1 MAFIR
6 SLLVLFLLT
15 CFTKDCTSQS
25 DFQQDDGEFAKQSED
40 QNLGLKTDEL
50 FGTESETDLNSVH
63 YVNDGH
69 EGSGEDD
76 FFIPVPEKPKLPKS
90 RPKLEDMENMTDTN
104 LEATV
109 EHTSFTPVEF
119 NIEHKYAVSTTEDQ
133 STTNSE
139 SSGPKLEESTPGS
152 EPLPEEENELDP
164 DKEPMESIEKEE
176 TALQSSIPSDTK
188 EKANTGEF
196 KVSDNGHDNNETT
209 EVFGENTKRTHSDEL
224 SNIAKIGIAMGCIVV
239 FWLLICPVVCTICRR
254 RDRKREKR
262 AEEYKLKNGVPH
274 HQHPLMEE
282 LVITELGQNDNKNQ
296 SNGKQK
302 LYGND
307 AHSAEELQR
316 LGNQANGSNISNH
329 SEPVVKKPFPGS
341 APLASEEALDTEV

>member
-6 SLLVLFLLT
+6 SFLVLFLLA
-15 CFTKDCTSQS
+15 CFTRDSTSQS
-25 DFQQDDGEFAKQSED
+25 DFQQEDVEFAKQSED
-40 QNLGLKTDEL
+40 QTLGLKTDEL
-50 FGTESETDLNSVH
+50 FGIESETDLNSVH

-90 RPKLEDMENMTDTN
+90 RPKLEDTENVTDANMET
-104 LEATV
+104 TV

-119 NIEHKYAVSTTEDQ
+119 NIEHKYALSTTEDQ
-133 STTNSE
+133 STTNPERSD
-139 SSGPKLEESTPGS
+139 PKPEESTPES
-152 EPLPEEENELDP
+152 EPLPEQENELEP
-164 DKEPMESIEKEE
+164 HKELIESMEKEE
-176 TALQSSIPSDTK
+176 ETAPSDAD
-188 EKANTGEF
+188 EKADGGEF
-196 KVSDNGHDNNETT
+196 KVSDNGHDNNETNV
-209 EVFGENTKRTHSDEL
+209 VFGENTKRTHSDGL

-239 FWLLICPVVCTICRR
+239 FWLLICPVVCIICRR

-274 HQHPLMEE
+274 QQHPLVEE

-302 LYGND
+302 LYGTE
-307 AHSAEELQR
+307 AQSAEELQC
-316 LGNQANGSNISNH
+316 LSSQANGSNISNN
-329 SEPVVKKPFPGS
+329 SEPVVKKPFPGN

>member
-6 SLLVLFLLT
+6 SLLVLFLLA

-25 DFQQDDGEFAKQSED
+25 DFQHEDAEFGRQDED

-50 FGTESETDLNSVH
+50 FGSETDSNNVN

-90 RPKLEDMENMTDTN
+90 RPKPEDTENVTDAY
-104 LEATV
+104 LEASV
-109 EHTSFTPVEF
+109 ERTSFTPVEF
-119 NIEHKYAVSTTEDQ
+119 NIEHKYALSTTEDE
-133 STTNSE
+133 STTYRERSD
-139 SSGPKLEESTPGS
+139 PKLEESTVES
-152 EPLPEEENELDP
+152 EPFPEQENELDP
-164 DKEPMESIEKEE
+164 DKEPVESIEKEE
-176 TALQSSIPSDTK
+176 TAPHSSIPSDTDD
-188 EKANTGEF
+188 KAGEGEF
-196 KVSDNGHDNNETT
+196 KVSENGHDNNETSAVLGETT
-209 EVFGENTKRTHSDEL
+209 ERTHSDGL

-239 FWLLICPVVCTICRR
+239 FWLLICPVVCIVCRR

-262 AEEYKLKNGVPH
+262 AEEYKLKNGVPL
-274 HQHPLMEE
+274 HQHPLVEE
-282 LVITELGQNDNKNQ
+282 LVITELGQNESKNQ

-302 LYGND
+302 LYGTE

-316 LGNQANGSNISNH
+316 LSNQANGSNISNH
-329 SEPVVKKPFPGS
+329 SEPVVKKPFPGR

>member
-6 SLLVLFLLT
+6 SLLVLFLLA
-15 CFTKDCTSQS
+15 CFLKDCTSQS
-25 DFQQDDGEFAKQSED
+25 DYQQEDAEFGKQSQD

-50 FGTESETDLNSVH
+50 FETETDSNSVH

-90 RPKLEDMENMTDTN
+90 RPEPEDTENVTDAN
-104 LEATV
+104 LDTLV

-119 NIEHKYAVSTTEDQ
+119 NIEHKYVLSTTKD
-133 STTNSE
+133 E
-139 SSGPKLEESTPGS
+139 SISNPERSDPELEESTAES
-152 EPLPEEENELDP
+152 EPLPELENELDP

-176 TALQSSIPSDTK
+176 TAPHSSIPSDTND
-188 EKANTGEF
+188 KAGVGEF
-196 KVSDNGHDNNETT
+196 KVSDNGHDNNETS
-209 EVFGENTKRTHSDEL
+209 VPLGENTERTRSDGL

-239 FWLLICPVVCTICRR
+239 FWLLICPVVCIVCRR

-274 HQHPLMEE
+274 HQHPLVEE
-282 LVITELGQNDNKNQ
+282 LVITELGQNENKNQ

-316 LGNQANGSNISNH
+316 LSNQANGSNNSNH
-329 SEPVVKKPFPGS
+329 SEPVTKKPFPGR